1 MKYTV
6 LVLAGLLISFPLFSQ
21 INFQD
26 IPMAQLIE
34 NKDYSFYV
42 GTWKWEDTTSQ
53 SEFIIK
59 LEIAKTIDPDWEVE
73 YLKGGYLYKKNG
85 MVVADYMKDLNS
97 VKDFIDYPIYIFA
110 DRENHM
116 RLRVMD
122 FSIKNGRNV
131 TKRHSGSSYV
141 KYIAESPAQIEWK
154 IIDDRHLGV
163 LYADE
168 KMVFPPG
175 ISLPEDIILTKV
187 E

>member
-1 MKYTV
+1 MKYAV
-6 LVLAGLLISFPLFSQ
+6 LVLAGLLVSFPLFSQ

-34 NKDYSFYV
+34 NKDYSYYV

-73 YLKGGYLYKKNG
+73 YLKGGYLYKKNSI
-85 MVVADYMKDLNS
+85 VVADYMKELEDNKIFVL
-97 VKDFIDYPIYIFA
+97 YPIYIFC
-110 DRENHM
+110 DKENNM
-116 RLRVMD
+116 NLSVRDYL
-122 FSIKNGRNV
+122 IKNKNNV
-131 TKRHSGSSYV
+131 NKKHGGSSFI
-141 KYIAESPAQIEWK
+141 KCFSLLPEQIHWK
-154 IIDDRHLGV
+154 IIDDEHLGD
-163 LYADE
+163 LYTNE